1 MGTFLLKMIDLGFQY
16 DFMIKCYLLDV
27 FSHVVIMT
35 IHDVL
40 RLSLETMT
48 HHIQTT

>member
-1 MGTFLLKMIDLGFQY
+1 MGTFQLKTVDLGFQY

-27 FSHVVIMT
+27 FSRVVIIT

-40 RLSLETMT
+40 RLNLETMS